1 MEPSKTT
8 KKKPRRFCGH
18 CDNELSQSQYF
29 HHKKL
34 YFSNGAWN
42 RNPKSSDA
50 QNKPWRFTDLTNDV
64 VGELESDGK
73 IEKLTEEFEESEE
86 MQLPTT
92 VDDSPPYE
100 EPQPPC
106 FVESPLGIPAN
117 STPADCKTLLSA
129 ISGLSCLVTQ
139 LSENLYHRL
148 GSMDEKFFSLEQ
160 RLSVLV
166 EKWERGSGIVETHQ
180 KRRRCKN
187 TKLAEAVR
195 RFHNSDTN
203 TSRYQ
208 PDQGLNSSHNLA
220 VTSVLLQTLKANP
233 DFQCVESCD
242 IISACKTY
250 FETVRRNY
258 RYQQPDRE
266 AKAVSIKNLAR
277 SRQRRM
283 RLLAARQSVIKDEE
297 RELWRGVTVDLMSD
311 EEDGVSE
318 GIFGWLV
325 RRPSFRSQE
334 LGDLCGVLQSRLS
347 VCPKYAARHLRRL
360 RDGAESD
367 RLPPTSYSAEAA
379 RRHFV
384 PEFMPRILL

>member
-1 MEPSKTT
+1 MEPSKPT
-8 KKKPRRFCGH
+8 KKKTRRFCGH

-34 YFSNGAWN
+34 YFSNGVWN
-42 RNPKSSDA
+42 RNRKSSDA
-50 QNKPWRFTDLTNDV
+50 QNKPWRFTDLTNDM
-64 VGELESDGK
+64 VGEVESDGK

-92 VDDSPPYE
+92 VDDSPPYA

-106 FVESPLGIPAN
+106 FVEGTLGIPAN
-117 STPADCKTLLSA
+117 SKPADCKTLLSF

-148 GSMDEKFFSLEQ
+148 GSMDEKFLSLEQ
-160 RLSVLV
+160 RLSVLA
-166 EKWERGSGIVETHQ
+166 EKWESGSGIVGTHQ

-195 RFHNSDTN
+195 RFYNSDTN
-203 TSRYQ
+203 TSHYQ

-250 FETVRRNY
+250 FETLRRNY

-277 SRQRRM
+277 SRQRRK

-318 GIFGWLV
+318 GIFGWIV
-325 RRPSFRSQE
+325 RRPSFRSQQ
-334 LGDLCGVLQSRLS
+334 LSDLCGVLQSRLG
-347 VCPKYAARHLRRL
+347 VCSKYAARHLRRL
-360 RDGAESD
+360 RYGAESD

-384 PEFMPRILL
+384 PEFMPQILI